1 MSALRTSVDSPAPAP
16 SRHTGTRRVSTTLA
30 LLAAASACSRTA
42 AAPRVVTYTPRT
54 RELTVTTV
62 PLLVKETRML
72 YPFLVTDFAPGG
84 VLEGKEVY
92 AFSPST
98 LTVVEGD
105 TVRFTFVSPEDDEHS
120 FVLPD
125 CTEDDKESFVLPDC
139 GVRLPGQTV
148 THATYIARRAG
159 IYPILCSVA
168 RHLPMMHGQLV
179 VLSPLAVSGAVSAAT
194 GGVRGGR

>member
-1 MSALRTSVDSPAPAP
+1 M
-16 SRHTGTRRVSTTLA
+16 
-30 LLAAASACSRTA
+30 
-42 AAPRVVTYTPRT
+42 
-54 RELTVTTV
+54 
-62 PLLVKETRML
+62 
-72 YPFLVTDFAPGG
+72 
-84 VLEGKEVY
+84 
-92 AFSPST
+92 
-98 LTVVEGD
+98 
-105 TVRFTFVSPEDDEHS
+105 
-120 FVLPD
+120 
-125 CTEDDKESFVLPDC
+125 LPDC